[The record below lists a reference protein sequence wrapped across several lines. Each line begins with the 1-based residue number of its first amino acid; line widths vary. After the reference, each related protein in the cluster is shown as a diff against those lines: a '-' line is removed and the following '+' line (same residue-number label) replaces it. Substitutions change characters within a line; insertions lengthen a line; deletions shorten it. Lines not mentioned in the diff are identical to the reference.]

1 MDLNGRC
8 LFSLFEVLVEAMSV
22 ALNQEHVNDT
32 AKLMIHRLIARA
44 IGRDP
49 SLVEKARVSL
59 DRNSQHFEGY
69 SFIREWS
76 ELLDLPACE
85 IRRLLASRS
94 ERMTRL
100 RLSSPFI
107 LADGIDF
114 SNPALRRRIWRAA
127 KRVAQA
133 SPTFAELPR
142 MVA

>member
-1 MDLNGRC
+1 
-8 LFSLFEVLVEAMSV
+8 MSIE
-22 ALNQEHVNDT
+22 LNQEHVNDT

-49 SLVEKARVSL
+49 SLVEKAKVSL
-59 DRNSQHFEGY
+59 DRSSQHFEGY
-69 SFIREWS
+69 SFVREWS
-76 ELLDLPACE
+76 ELLDLPPSE
-85 IRRLLASRS
+85 VRRLLASRS

-107 LADGIDF
+107 LAEGIDF
-114 SNPALRRRIWRAA
+114 GNTALRRRIWRAA
-127 KRVAQA
+127 KRVARA